1 MGTQLSKANYP
12 GGSRVAMNAG
22 GTLYY
27 LLSDQLGSTSLTVKA
42 SDSSTSEIRYTAWGE
57 IRYTSGMTP
66 TNYTYTGQ
74 YSNVGDF
81 GLMFYNARWYDPYLN
96 RWTQP
101 DSIVPNI
108 YDPQAWDRFAYVD
121 NNPVRYNDPSG
132 HCLED
137 ACILEL
143 VVITAAVGMY
153 AYVASPQFRDAANA
167 FGANLA
173 NFMDKAFAVGEKKP
187 LTEDEQDKVDHLEK
201 DFGRLLEEAP

>member
-1 MGTQLSKANYP
+1 MP
-12 GGSRVAMNAG
+12 GGT
-22 GTLYY
+22 TL
-27 LLSDQLGSTSLTVKA
+27 
-42 SDSSTSEIRYTAWGE
+42 I
-57 IRYTSGMTP
+57 
-66 TNYTYTGQ
+66 
-74 YSNVGDF
+74 F
-81 GLMFYNARWYDPYLN
+81 N

-201 DFGRLLEEAP
+201 DSEGFLRKHPDLEEEAQKKARGETLEKGDHPGEAEQWVQGLENDIAHLQDARRSRDKESQAAIDRAIERGQRWIDEINRKLYGKE